1 MIWRIGREKN
11 PKTKNEGKWASETCG
26 ATTSI
31 QDTHGGSSRREKG
44 EEGMNKWRM
53 AKNIA

>member
-1 MIWRIGREKN
+1 MKN
-11 PKTKNEGKWASETCG
+11 RKGKKKTKTKNEGKGASETCG

-44 EEGMNKWRM
+44 EEGMNE
-53 AKNIA
+53 